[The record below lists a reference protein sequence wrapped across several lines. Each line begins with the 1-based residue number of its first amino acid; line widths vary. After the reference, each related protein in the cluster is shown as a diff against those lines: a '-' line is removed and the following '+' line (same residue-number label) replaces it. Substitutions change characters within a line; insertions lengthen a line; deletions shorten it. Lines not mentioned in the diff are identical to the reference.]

1 MPGHML
7 AAECTCGFG
16 GSVSPG
22 VSERRKMAHM
32 VIAYDPVTGR
42 LVTLPEKE
50 AAKRGLPLF
59 KDPFI
64 NPSGG
69 PPDLGESV
77 AFQCPK
83 CGNRE
88 LRFRLEGFW
97 D

>member
-7 AAECTCGFG
+7 AAECTCGFE
-16 GSVSPG
+16 GSVLPG
-22 VSERRKMAHM
+22 VSERRGMAHM
-32 VIAYDPVTGR
+32 VIAYDPGNGR
-42 LVTLPEKE
+42 LVTMPEDE
-50 AAKRGLPLF
+50 AVKRGLPVF
-59 KDPFI
+59 PDPFL
-64 NPSGG
+64 NPGSGARR
-69 PPDLGESV
+69 PPEAV